1 MNAIV
6 EIFRNMPEIMIRAI
20 VVGTLVSLCASLL
33 GVTLVLKRYSMI
45 GDGLSHVGFGALAIA
60 TVLHVGNASMAVSL
74 PIVMGAAFI
83 LMWLTE
89 KRRMQGDAAIAVLS
103 TGAIAIGTLLFR
115 LSDNQYQDICNSLFG
130 TASMALLTDAD
141 MWITVAVSLV
151 VVVLF
156 VLFYTRIFSVTF
168 DQSFAKATG
177 VHVNAY
183 SMMLAALTAVTV
195 VIGMKMVGAIMVSGL
210 IIFPALSAMRVV
222 KRFRSVMI
230 TSALLSLVCFYT
242 GFFLSLL
249 IEAQPGPAIIAIHV
263 LTFLVCCLIGLLKT
277 KLRARK
283 NRSIVVEPPC
293 RNGIGSDTEKYN

>member
-1 MNAIV
+1 MIASY
-6 EIFRNMPEIMIRAI
+6 FQNMPDIMTRAL

-60 TVLHVGNASMAVSL
+60 TVLNVGNASMAVSL
-74 PIVMGAAFI
+74 PIVMLAAFV

-115 LSDNQYQDICNSLFG
+115 FSDNQYQDICNSLFG
-130 TASMALLTDAD
+130 TASMALLSDAD
-141 MWITVAVSLV
+141 MWITVGVSVAVLL
-151 VVVLF
+151 LF
-156 VLFYTRIFSVTF
+156 ILFYTRIFSVTF
-168 DQSFAKATG
+168 DTNFAKATG
-177 VHVNAY
+177 VHVGVY

-210 IIFPALSAMRVV
+210 IIFPALSAMRVA
-222 KRFRSVMI
+222 KQFRTVMI
-230 TSALLSLVCFYT
+230 TSAALSLVCFFA

-249 IEAQPGPAIIAIHV
+249 MEAQPGPAIIAVHV
-263 LTFLVCCLIGLLKT
+263 LAFLICTLIGTLKNRI
-277 KLRARK
+277 RARK

-293 RNGIGSDTEKYN
+293 RAEQ

>member
-1 MNAIV
+1 MNTIAAI
-6 EIFRNMPEIMIRAI
+6 FQTMPEIMVRAI

-60 TVLHVGNASMAVSL
+60 TALQLGNASMAVSL
-74 PIVMGAAFI
+74 PIVMASAFV

-103 TGAIAIGTLLFR
+103 TGAIAVGTLLFR

-130 TASMALLTDAD
+130 TASMALLNDAD
-141 MWITVAVSLV
+141 MWITVAVSV
-151 VVVLF
+151 VVVALF

-168 DQSFAKATG
+168 DSSFAKATG
-177 VHVNAY
+177 VHVNVY

-210 IIFPALSAMRVV
+210 IIFPALSAMRVA

-230 TSALLSLVCFYT
+230 TSAVLSLGCFFA

-249 IEAQPGPAIIAIHV
+249 IEAQPGPAIITVHV
-263 LTFLVCCLIGLLKT
+263 FAFLVCCLIGFLKT
-277 KLRARK
+277 RIRTKK
-283 NRSIVVEPPC
+283 DRSIVVEPPC
-293 RNGIGSDTEKYN
+293 RAGQ

>member
-1 MNAIV
+1 MIASY
-6 EIFRNMPEIMIRAI
+6 FQNMPDIMIRAL

-45 GDGLSHVGFGALAIA
+45 GDGLSHVGFGALAVA

-74 PIVMGAAFI
+74 PIVMFAAFA

-130 TASMALLTDAD
+130 TASMALLSDAD
-141 MWITVAVSLV
+141 MWITVGVSVAVLL
-151 VVVLF
+151 LF

-168 DQSFAKATG
+168 DTNFAKATG
-177 VHVNAY
+177 VHVGVY

-210 IIFPALSAMRVV
+210 IIFPALSAMRVA
-222 KRFRSVMI
+222 KQFRSVMI
-230 TSALLSLVCFYT
+230 TSAVLSLVCFFA

-249 IEAQPGPAIIAIHV
+249 IEAQPGPAIIAVHV
-263 LTFLVCCLIGLLKT
+263 VSFLICSLIGFLKNRIRT
-277 KLRARK
+277 RK

-293 RNGIGSDTEKYN
+293 KLQ

>member
-1 MNAIV
+1 MSAISA
-6 EIFRNMPEIMIRAI
+6 IFQNMPEIMLRAI

-74 PIVMGAAFI
+74 PIVMASAFV

-130 TASMALLTDAD
+130 TASMALLTDSD
-141 MWITVAVSLV
+141 MWITVGVSAAVL
-151 VVVLF
+151 VLF

-168 DQSFAKATG
+168 DQTFAKATG
-177 VHVNAY
+177 VRVGAY
-183 SMMLAALTAVTV
+183 TMMLAALTAVTV

-210 IIFPALSAMRVV
+210 IIFPALSAMRVSR
-222 KRFRSVMI
+222 RFGTVVI
-230 TSALLSLVCFYT
+230 TSASLALACFAVGFVLSLILDV
-242 GFFLSLL
+242 
-249 IEAQPGPAIIAIHV
+249 QPGPAIITVHV
-263 LTFLVCCLIGLLKT
+263 IAFLICCLIGW
-277 KLRARK
+277 LR
-283 NRSIVVEPPC
+283 NRIRTANSKKIVVE
-293 RNGIGSDTEKYN
+293 

>member
-1 MNAIV
+1 MIASY
-6 EIFRNMPEIMIRAI
+6 FQNMPDIMTRAL

-74 PIVMGAAFI
+74 PIVMLAAFV

-130 TASMALLTDAD
+130 TASMALLSDSD
-141 MWITVAVSLV
+141 MWITVGVSVAVLL
-151 VVVLF
+151 LF
-156 VLFYTRIFSVTF
+156 ILFYTRIFSVTF
-168 DQSFAKATG
+168 DTNFAKATG
-177 VHVNAY
+177 VHVSVY

-210 IIFPALSAMRVV
+210 IIFPALSAMRVA
-222 KRFRSVMI
+222 KQFRSVMI
-230 TSALLSLVCFYT
+230 TSAVLSLVCFFA

-249 IEAQPGPAIIAIHV
+249 IEAQPGPAIIAVHV
-263 LTFLVCCLIGLLKT
+263 LVFLICTLIGFMRNRIRT
-277 KLRARK
+277 RK

-293 RNGIGSDTEKYN
+293 KMQ

>member
-1 MNAIV
+1 MIASY
-6 EIFRNMPEIMIRAI
+6 FQNMPDIMTRAL

-74 PIVMGAAFI
+74 PIVMLAAFI

-130 TASMALLTDAD
+130 TASMALLSDAD
-141 MWITVAVSLV
+141 MWITVGVSVAVLL
-151 VVVLF
+151 LF

-168 DQSFAKATG
+168 DMNFAKATG
-177 VHVNAY
+177 VHVGVY

-210 IIFPALSAMRVV
+210 IIFPALSAMRVA
-222 KRFRSVMI
+222 KQFRSVMI
-230 TSALLSLVCFYT
+230 TSAALSLVCFFA

-249 IEAQPGPAIIAIHV
+249 IEAQPGPAIIAVHV
-263 LTFLVCCLIGLLKT
+263 LAFLVCTLIGYLKNRIRT
-277 KLRARK
+277 RK

-293 RNGIGSDTEKYN
+293 KAGQ

>member
-1 MNAIV
+1 MSTIGT
-6 EIFRNMPEIMIRAI
+6 IFQTMPEIMIRAI
-20 VVGTLVSLCASLL
+20 TVGTLVSLCASLL

-60 TVLHVGNASMAVSL
+60 TVLHVGQASMAVSL
-74 PIVMGAAFI
+74 PIVMLAAFV

-130 TASMALLTDAD
+130 TSSMALLSDAD
-141 MWITVAVSLV
+141 MWITVAVSV
-151 VVVLF
+151 VVGVLF
-156 VLFYTRIFSVTF
+156 ILFYTRIFSVTF
-168 DQSFAKATG
+168 DRSFAKATG
-177 VHVNAY
+177 VHVNVY

-210 IIFPALSAMRVV
+210 IIFPALSAMRVA

-230 TSALLSLVCFYT
+230 TSAALSLGCFFL

-249 IEAQPGPAIIAIHV
+249 IEAQPGPTIIAVHV
-263 LTFLVCCLIGLLKT
+263 LTFLICALIGAL
-277 KLRARK
+277 K
-283 NRSIVVEPPC
+283 NRVRTAKSRAIVVEPPC
-293 RNGIGSDTEKYN
+293 KRE

>member
-1 MNAIV
+1 MSTIAS
-6 EIFRNMPEIMIRAI
+6 IFQNMPEIMTRAI
-20 VVGTLVSLCASLL
+20 VVGTLVSVCASLL

-60 TVLHVGNASMAVSL
+60 TVLSAGSASMAVSL
-74 PIVMGAAFI
+74 PIVMLAAFA

-89 KRRMQGDAAIAVLS
+89 NRRMQGDAAIAVLS

-115 LSDNQYQDICNSLFG
+115 FSDNPYQDICNSLFG

-141 MWITVAVSLV
+141 MWITVGVSTAVL
-151 VVVLF
+151 VLF

-168 DQSFAKATG
+168 DSSFAKATG
-177 VHVNAY
+177 VRVNAY
-183 SMMLAALTAVTV
+183 AMMLAALTAVTV

-210 IIFPALSAMRVV
+210 IIFPALSAMRVA
-222 KRFRSVMI
+222 KRFKSVVI
-230 TSALLSLVCFYT
+230 TSAALSLGCFFI

-249 IEAQPGPAIIAIHV
+249 IEVQPGPAIIAVHV
-263 LTFLVCCLIGLLKT
+263 LAFVVCCIVSAVKT
-277 KLRARK
+277 RIKARK

-293 RNGIGSDTEKYN
+293 KAEQ

>member
-1 MNAIV
+1 MSAISA
-6 EIFRNMPEIMIRAI
+6 IFQNMPEIMLRAI

-74 PIVMGAAFI
+74 PIVMASAFV

-130 TASMALLTDAD
+130 TASMALLTDSD
-141 MWITVAVSLV
+141 MWITVVVSAAVLV
-151 VVVLF
+151 MF

-168 DQSFAKATG
+168 DQTFAKATG
-177 VHVNAY
+177 VRVGAY
-183 SMMLAALTAVTV
+183 TMMLAALTAVTV

-210 IIFPALSAMRVV
+210 IIFPALSAMRVC

-230 TSALLSLVCFYT
+230 VSAVLSLVCFFT

-249 IEAQPGPAIIAIHV
+249 IEAQPGPAIIAVHV
-263 LTFLVCCLIGLLKT
+263 LSFLVCALIGF
-277 KLRARK
+277 LRTRIRTRK
-283 NRSIVVEPPC
+283 SRGIVVEPPC
-293 RNGIGSDTEKYN
+293 KVGETGPER

>member
-1 MNAIV
+1 MTELAS
-6 EIFRNMPEIMIRAI
+6 IFQNMPEIMLRAI

-45 GDGLSHVGFGALAIA
+45 GDGLSHVGFGALAVA

-74 PIVMGAAFI
+74 PIVMAAAFV

-115 LSDNQYQDICNSLFG
+115 LSDNPYQDICNSLFG
-130 TASMALLTDAD
+130 TASMALLTDSD
-141 MWITVAVSLV
+141 MWITVGVSVAVLL
-151 VVVLF
+151 LF

-168 DQSFAKATG
+168 DTNFAKATG
-177 VHVNAY
+177 VRVGAY

-210 IIFPALSAMRVV
+210 IIFPALSAMRVA

-230 TSALLSLVCFYT
+230 LSAVLSLVCFYL

-249 IEAQPGPAIIAIHV
+249 IQAQPGPAIIAVHV
-263 LTFLVCCLIGLLKT
+263 LSFLICSGVGFFKT
-277 KLRARK
+277 RIRARK
-283 NRSIVVEPPC
+283 SRAIVVEPPC
-293 RNGIGSDTEKYN
+293 RMGADGGER

>member
-1 MNAIV
+1 
-6 EIFRNMPEIMIRAI
+6 MPEIMVRAI

-60 TVLHVGNASMAVSL
+60 TALQLGNASMAVSL
-74 PIVMGAAFI
+74 PIVMASAFV

-103 TGAIAIGTLLFR
+103 TGAIAVGTLLFR

-130 TASMALLTDAD
+130 TASMALLNDAD
-141 MWITVAVSLV
+141 MWITVAVSV
-151 VVVLF
+151 VVVALF

-168 DQSFAKATG
+168 DSSFAKATG
-177 VHVNAY
+177 VHVNVY

-210 IIFPALSAMRVV
+210 IIFPALSAMRVT

-230 TSALLSLVCFYT
+230 TSAALSLVCFFA

-249 IEAQPGPAIIAIHV
+249 IEAQPGPAIIAVHV
-263 LTFLVCCLIGLLKT
+263 LVFLVCTLIGALKT
-277 KLRARK
+277 RIRARRS
-283 NRSIVVEPPC
+283 RSIVVEPPC
-293 RNGIGSDTEKYN
+293 KMQ